1 MPILLS
7 VFMAPLYWFAKAA
20 VKKMHSRPL
29 ISPPINGYNGGMVTP
44 YAHKIIHFSCVSH
57 APHRALPLGTTE
69 IINEKRRFVHGVG
82 YGDMADRQ
90 RHGAAGVFLCGG
102 CLWN

>member
-1 MPILLS
+1 
-7 VFMAPLYWFAKAA
+7 MASLYWLVKAA
-20 VKKMHSRPL
+20 VKKMHSSPL
-29 ISPPINGYNGGMVTP
+29 ISPPINGYNENMVTL
-44 YAHKIIHFSCVSH
+44 YTHKIIHFSCDSR
-57 APHRALPLGTTE
+57 APHRALPLRTTG
-69 IINEKRRFVHGVG
+69 IINEKRRFVYGVG